1 MKTFYSTFI
10 TGFQKVVKQS
20 FYEKMLAEFRR
31 LLMANG
37 LLVVLIAK
45 KELFETVLKK
55 FADDLELLARYDTLV
70 SGQKTGVYKIKK
82 LAKKEG
88 KYLYE

>member
-82 LAKKEG
+82 LAK
-88 KYLYE
+88 

>member
-70 SGQKTGVYKIKK
+70 SGQKAEVCKIKK
-82 LAKKEG
+82 LAK
-88 KYLYE
+88 